1 MARYMKAPLDL
12 TVEQLNIYTLLYK
25 KADFTSWE
33 ADYTFEQ
40 LVTDSHSKL
49 GITKRIAMRIID
61 DFIKFGYV
69 EVVRKGTRGN
79 STIYRLLTDN
89 IFNEQRTE
97 YVPNMYQ
104 ISTECVP
111 NEQVVSTNVEV
122 IGTEYVPNAYQIS
135 TVSVPPIIKTETEII
150 KNMYVFEHWQS
161 KKIHVHKEL
170 SNAIKKQIEK
180 LTKKQAEEVISAID
194 NYSTAYFDTSYY
206 YNNKWT
212 LDTFIKQSN
221 GYSQWTE
228 EGKLWIDYESKRVK
242 TDQQSL
248 FKPGMTLDE
257 KLLANA
263 YRER

>member
-1 MARYMKAPLDL
+1 MKAPLDL

-40 LVTDSHSKL
+40 LVTDSHKKL

-61 DFIKFGYV
+61 DFIKLGYV
-69 EVVRKGTRGN
+69 EVIRKGTKGN
-79 STIYRLLTDN
+79 STIYRMLIDN
-89 IFNEQRTE
+89 IFNDMRTE
-97 YVPNMYQ
+97 YVPNAYQ
-104 ISTECVP
+104 MSTECVP
-111 NEQVVSTNVEV
+111 NEQPVPMVLCDTR
-122 IGTEYVPNAYQIS
+122 TECVPNAYQMR
-135 TVSVPPIIKTETEII
+135 TTTVPPITKTEKETI
-150 KNMYVFEHWQS
+150 KNICVFDHWQS
-161 KKIHVHKEL
+161 KKIHVHKDL
-170 SNAIKKQIEK
+170 SDAIKKQIEK
-180 LTKKQAEEVISAID
+180 LTKKQAEEVMSAID